1 VKLTKNPFHEG
12 NWKQAN
18 TSVKAMFSN
27 NMGQRNLNKQS
38 CFELAEG
45 KNTTYP
51 NWLNKKQ

>member
-1 VKLTKNPFHEG
+1 MKLTKNPFHEG

-38 CFELAEG
+38 CFELAED